1 MIGEQS
7 RAEQSRGEQS
17 RGEGRKEGRKERRK
31 EGRNM
36 KICGGRKD
44 ERTDISRLF
53 TFSFGP
59 VKRNQLR
66 PPRIPIIIFFFFFTT
81 ITPPPLSS
89 LHLHVCLTQQPA
101 SISSVHSSIRPSVFD
116 STPKPKYQTQPVKHN
131 NTKKKHSK
139 NTKEEKKKSFLLRRS
154 QSYRSFCWVV
164 RMIPIQKITNEAKA
178 TQSKKRKEKHVVSS
192 LKTRVLREIKIKI

>member
-1 MIGEQS
+1 MIG
-7 RAEQSRGEQS
+7 EQSRGEQS

-131 NTKKKHSK
+131 NTKRKTFKKHK
-139 NTKEEKKKSFLLRRS
+139 GRRKEEIIPSPPLSKLSLVLLGRPDDTYTKNNKRSKS
-154 QSYRSFCWVV
+154 
-164 RMIPIQKITNEAKA
+164 NAK
-178 TQSKKRKEKHVVSS
+178 
-192 LKTRVLREIKIKI
+192 